1 MLRKDDVQNMYIFKK
16 AHTKL
21 QTISSQFPE
30 VAALCSSLVSC
41 LCLFIDKCQK
51 AITLQSTVQTGTL
64 WTGEKVSTNNMIIL
78 MMTFANMEKILLIVK
93 LK

>member
-1 MLRKDDVQNMYIFKK
+1 MCKICIFLKRLTQNSKQSLPSSQ
-16 AHTKL
+16 KL
-21 QTISSQFPE
+21 Q
-30 VAALCSSLVSC
+30 LSSLVSC